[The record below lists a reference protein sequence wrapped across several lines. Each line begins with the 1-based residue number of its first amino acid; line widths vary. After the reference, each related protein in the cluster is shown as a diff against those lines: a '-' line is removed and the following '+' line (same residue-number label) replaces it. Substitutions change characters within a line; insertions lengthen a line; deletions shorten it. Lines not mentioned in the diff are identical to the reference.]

1 MNTLRKLIIMDD
13 DPHYAGMLALKLRM
27 QFPELMVSSYN
38 KADLPGGY
46 DIYVLD
52 NDFFGEKCGAQL
64 AEDVRKI
71 APQSLVIVLSGT
83 LEFSL
88 LKRLVNCHAAGVFDK
103 SKEADLSDMMDL
115 IEQFLIR
122 SKTSRPSTKV
132 ASMPS
137 TLSGILDLMKEWN
150 KRLAFEEKRV
160 S

>member
-1 MNTLRKLIIMDD
+1 MSKLRKLIIMDD
-13 DPHYAGMLALKLRM
+13 DPHYAGMLALKIRM

-64 AEDVRKI
+64 AESVREI
-71 APQSLVIVLSGT
+71 APRSLVIVLSGT
-83 LEFSL
+83 LEFAL
-88 LKRLVNCHAAGVFDK
+88 LKRLVNCHTAGVFDK
-103 SKEADLSDMMDL
+103 SKEDDFNQMIDL
-115 IEQFLIR
+115 IDQFLRQSPNQNLVAKSGSFPGTLTGIR
-122 SKTSRPSTKV
+122 DV
-132 ASMPS
+132 
-137 TLSGILDLMKEWN
+137 MKEWN

>member
-1 MNTLRKLIIMDD
+1 MNKLRKLIIMDD

-52 NDFFGEKCGAQL
+52 NDFFGEKCGAEL
-64 AEDVRKI
+64 AEKVRKI
-71 APQSLVIVLSGT
+71 APNSLVIVLSGT

-103 SKEADLSDMMDL
+103 SSEDDLGHMIGL
-115 IEQFLIR
+115 IEQFLLR
-122 SKTSRPSTKV
+122 SETQRTSSKP

-137 TLSGILDLMKEWN
+137 TLSGIRDLMKEWN

>member
-1 MNTLRKLIIMDD
+1 MNKLRKLIIMDD
-13 DPHYAGMLALKLRM
+13 DPHYAGMLALKIRM

-64 AEDVRKI
+64 AEKVRKI
-71 APQSLVIVLSGT
+71 APESLVIVLSGT
-83 LEFSL
+83 LEFAL

-103 SKEADLSDMMDL
+103 SKEDDLEQMMGL
-115 IEQFLIR
+115 IDQYLLQPPRQPSEVK
-122 SKTSRPSTKV
+122 STSLSG
-132 ASMPS
+132 
-137 TLSGILDLMKEWN
+137 TLSGIRELMKEWN

>member
-1 MNTLRKLIIMDD
+1 MRKLRKLIILDD

-38 KADLPGGY
+38 KANLPDGY

-64 AEDVRKI
+64 AEQVRKI
-71 APQSLVIVLSGT
+71 APNSLVIVLSGT

-103 SKEADLSDMMDL
+103 SNDDDLAHMIGL
-115 IEQFLIR
+115 IEQFLLR
-122 SKTSRPSTKV
+122 SNALHPSAKV

-137 TLSGILDLMKEWN
+137 TLSSISDLIKEWN

>member
-1 MNTLRKLIIMDD
+1 MNKLRKLIIMDD
-13 DPHYAGMLALKLRM
+13 DPHYAGMLALKIRM

-46 DIYVLD
+46 DVYVLD

-64 AEDVRKI
+64 AEEVRKI
-71 APQSLVIVLSGT
+71 APRSLVIVLSGT
-83 LEFSL
+83 LEFAL

-103 SKEADLSDMMDL
+103 SKEDDLTQMMGL
-115 IEQFLIR
+115 IDQFLLQSPNQSPV
-122 SKTSRPSTKV
+122 SKSS
-132 ASMPS
+132 SFQG
-137 TLSGILDLMKEWN
+137 TLSGIRGLMKEWN

>member
-1 MNTLRKLIIMDD
+1 MNKLRKLIIMDD

-27 QFPELMVSSYN
+27 QFPELVVSSYN

-83 LEFSL
+83 LEFAL

-103 SKEADLSDMMDL
+103 SKEDDLTHMMNL
-115 IEQFLIR
+115 IEQFLLLPQETA
-122 SKTSRPSTKV
+122 KASRTVSVPGMLK
-132 ASMPS
+132 
-137 TLSGILDLMKEWN
+137 GIQELMKEWN
-150 KRLAFEEKRV
+150 KRLAFEEERI

>member
-1 MNTLRKLIIMDD
+1 MNKLRKLIIMDD
-13 DPHYAGMLALKLRM
+13 DPHYSGMLALQLRM

-52 NDFFGEKCGAQL
+52 NDFFGEKCGAKL

-71 APQSLVIVLSGT
+71 APESLVLVLSGT

-103 SKEADLSDMMDL
+103 SNEDDLEQMSAL
-115 IEQFLIR
+115 IEQFLVRLSQPGPQPTSKSLSNTLTGIR
-122 SKTSRPSTKV
+122 
-132 ASMPS
+132 
-137 TLSGILDLMKEWN
+137 DLMSEWN
-150 KRLAFEEKRV
+150 RRLAYEEKKV

>member
-1 MNTLRKLIIMDD
+1 MNKLRKLIIMDD
-13 DPHYAGMLALKLRM
+13 DPHYSGMLALKLRM

-46 DIYVLD
+46 EIYILD

-64 AEDVRKI
+64 AESVRKI
-71 APQSLVIVLSGT
+71 APQSLVLVLSGT

-103 SKEADLSDMMDL
+103 SNEDDLKCMTQL
-115 IEQFLIR
+115 IEQYLMR
-122 SKTSRPSTKV
+122 TPQVPDSKSVS
-132 ASMPS
+132 SLPS
-137 TLSGILDLMKEWN
+137 TLRGIRDLMSEWN
-150 KRLAFEEKRV
+150 KRLAFEEKRM